1 MVFGTELSL
10 FLNILHTIVIQSILG
25 SVIIGLTAEKSKN
38 VYKSKIINL
47 YLNFI
52 DDFPLVELIV

>member
-10 FLNILHTIVIQSILG
+10 FLNILHTIVIQNNLG

-38 VYKSKIINL
+38 V
-47 YLNFI
+47 
-52 DDFPLVELIV
+52 